1 MKKGNVGTKHFRA
14 PETYPEIPE
23 GEIPE
28 GQQFSYDPTKAD
40 IYSLACT
47 VMIMLTGLKSWY
59 KLQIECPEETEFH

>member
-1 MKKGNVGTKHFRA
+1 VKKGNVGTKHFRA

-47 VMIMLTGLKSWY
+47 VMIMLTGL
-59 KLQIECPEETEFH
+59 